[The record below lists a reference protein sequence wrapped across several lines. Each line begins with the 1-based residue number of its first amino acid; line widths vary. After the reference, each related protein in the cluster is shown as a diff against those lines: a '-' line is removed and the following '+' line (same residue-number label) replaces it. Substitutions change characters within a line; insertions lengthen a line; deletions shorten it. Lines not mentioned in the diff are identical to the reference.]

1 MYGENMKEI
10 DFQLLPQNQEFPR
23 RVLTVDLKLITYI
36 MSI

>member
-23 RVLTVDLKLITYI
+23 RFLTVDLKLITYI